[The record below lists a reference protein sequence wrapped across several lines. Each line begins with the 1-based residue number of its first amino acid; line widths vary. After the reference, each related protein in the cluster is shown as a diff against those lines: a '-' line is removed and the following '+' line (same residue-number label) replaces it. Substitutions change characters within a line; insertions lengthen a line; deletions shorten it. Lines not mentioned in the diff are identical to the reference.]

1 MLWALRSHRW
11 LVAAVPE
18 RRHRRRPPPPPPRT
32 PAGQQRPG
40 RRFSLKRERPG
51 RLICRG
57 FSYLLLEN
65 GGAFY
70 CFSAS
75 GTNAVSPR
83 LKGAAAGGLVYF
95 WSVSPM
101 VRGGGRVLY
110 LTAEPTHSHAV
121 LPVTV
126 LTVARHCP
134 PDAQPQLGHILPQP
148 LSGLAYKVYE

>member
-1 MLWALRSHRW
+1 MTKKKKKRLLNRTSHVVSAQKSQ
-11 LVAAVPE
+11 VAGGGG
-18 RRHRRRPPPPPPRT
+18 
-32 PAGQQRPG
+32 AGAQTQTSP
-40 RRFSLKRERPG
+40 RRFSLKREQPG
-51 RLICRG
+51 GLICCG
-57 FSYLLLEN
+57 FLYLLLEN

-126 LTVARHCP
+126 LTVARHRP